1 MAAPR
6 LATAADVPVLAT
18 LYGDA
23 ARTLGPWCY
32 SDEQVAA
39 WASFADD
46 ATGFA
51 DYVLQARTWIHAD
64 DAGRV
69 LGFCGI
75 NAKGEVHSL
84 YVRPGHHRQ
93 GLGTRM
99 LVHAMADARSRGAQ
113 RFAAWVTPF
122 SRPVFLRAG
131 FVLVRTQLEP
141 FKGVLFER
149 YRVELG

>member
-1 MAAPR
+1 MPAPR
-6 LATAADVPVLAT
+6 LATAADVPVLAA

-39 WASFADD
+39 WAAFATD
-46 ATGFA
+46 AAAFA
-51 DYVLQARTWIHAD
+51 DYVLKARTWVHTD

-75 NAKGEVHSL
+75 NLQGEVHSL

-99 LVHAMADARSRGAQ
+99 LAHAMEQARADGVR

-131 FVLVRTQLEP
+131 FVLVRTVTEP
-141 FKGVLFER
+141 FSGVLFER